1 MVFLTSKRETRH
13 IFEKIIAD
21 FNESQD
27 EIYVEHM
34 EVPNPEQELQIRA
47 IQGEFPDIVEF
58 IGAQNDNLEKYV
70 KGGYLQELND
80 FSATHC
86 VNEHFLEK
94 LKILNGTYV
103 LPLSVNYRGIF
114 YNKRMLEEDG
124 YQIPSTY
131 AELIDTMEQIKK
143 QESFQLFLQ
152 IKTAGR
158 FTRDGMQLTCL
169 QEEVGTI
176 YFRRC

>member
-1 MVFLTSKRETRH
+1 MKRNLKIFLLIAVCAITVFCMLYVREENKKQQIHSVKKEEKETLVFLTSKRETRH

-27 EIYVEHM
+27 EIYIELM
-34 EVPNPEQELQIRA
+34 AVPNPEQELQIRA

-58 IGAQNDNLEKYV
+58 IGAQKDDLVKYV
-70 KGGYLQELND
+70 KGGYLQKLDD

-131 AELIDTMEQIKK
+131 
-143 QESFQLFLQ
+143 S
-152 IKTAGR
+152 
-158 FTRDGMQLTCL
+158 
-169 QEEVGTI
+169 
-176 YFRRC
+176 

>member
-1 MVFLTSKRETRH
+1 MKRNLKIFLLIAVCVITGFCMLHVREENKKQQIHSEKKEKETLVFLTSKRETRH

-27 EIYVEHM
+27 DIYIELM
-34 EVPNPEQELQIRA
+34 AVPNPEQELQIRA

-58 IGAQNDNLEKYV
+58 IGAEKDDLVKYV
-70 KGGYLQELND
+70 KGGYLQELGD

-114 YNKRMLEEDG
+114 YNRRM
-124 YQIPSTY
+124 
-131 AELIDTMEQIKK
+131 M
-143 QESFQLFLQ
+143 
-152 IKTAGR
+152 
-158 FTRDGMQLTCL
+158 
-169 QEEVGTI
+169 
-176 YFRRC
+176 

>member
-1 MVFLTSKRETRH
+1 MKKNLKMFLLIAVCAMASCCLLYIREADEKQQIHSEKKEKEKLVFLTSKRETRH

-34 EVPNPEQELQIRA
+34 AVPNPDQELQIRA
-47 IQGEFPDIVEF
+47 VQGEFPDIVEF
-58 IGAQNDNLEKYV
+58 IGMQKDELGKYV
-70 KGGYLQELND
+70 KGGYLRALD
-80 FSATHC
+80 TFSATHC

-94 LKILNGTYV
+94 LKILGGTYV

-114 YNKRMLEEDG
+114 YNKKLLEEEG

-131 AELIDTMEQIKK
+131 AELIDTM
-143 QESFQLFLQ
+143 
-152 IKTAGR
+152 
-158 FTRDGMQLTCL
+158 
-169 QEEVGTI
+169 
-176 YFRRC
+176 